1 LTLIDPKTHEVAAP
15 LSFANP
21 SATRGYDDV
30 VFKGNQVF
38 LSYTNPVNPGD
49 PTLVE
54 LVNGDHPSGTLTT
67 KTILSFGATGLD
79 TMTGKTELVPQNDPD
94 SLKLAP
100 NGDLLLTSG
109 ADGAIIDVKHAGTA
123 QQSVSFTPI
132 AGVGANAG
140 LDDVIKPDAKSGTFV
155 LADTATDKVYS
166 FHATGL
172 NTDDYYA
179 SVGRLKAFG
188 QVDPATG
195 AFTPLLSSDNAPG
208 FDFSSPHGVSF
219 TPDQA
224 PAVADKNGGESGDG
238 YARQAML
245 LANYIAGSFPTPAT
259 DGGKVIADT
268 GPQNPLLAAPHNHG

>member
-1 LTLIDPKTHEVAAP
+1 
-15 LSFANP
+15 
-21 SATRGYDDV
+21 
-30 VFKGNQVF
+30 
-38 LSYTNPVNPGD
+38 
-49 PTLVE
+49 
-54 LVNGDHPSGTLTT
+54 
-67 KTILSFGATGLD
+67 
-79 TMTGKTELVPQNDPD
+79 MTDKTELVPQNDPD

-179 SVGRLKAFG
+179 SVGSLKAFG

-208 FDFSSPHGVSF
+208 FNFSSPHGVSF